1 MKSMHSQRLHRRGL
15 LRGIGAAALG
25 LPHLESLA
33 ESTGSSPNET
43 KRFVAISAGLG
54 FHAPNLFPDSPGRLE
69 ASTPYLQALEDH
81 FEQLTLFSGLS
92 HPEQQGNNGH
102 ASSLTFLTSA
112 QRPGLAGFKNTISI
126 DQQIAKHV
134 GLQTR
139 LPFLALS
146 SRGGSS
152 LSWTDT
158 GVSIPGE
165 NSPER
170 LFKKL
175 FIAGKPSDVQREV
188 EGLQRGRSIL
198 DTVNRRAEKL
208 GPKLSHQDRHKL
220 GEYFS
225 SVRDLEIRLQQQ
237 ADWARRP
244 KPSVNVDPLQDIDD
258 KTAAIEKQRLMYDL
272 IVLALQTDSTRV
284 VTLELGGLNAVPK
297 VEGVASDWHGLSHHG
312 KDPNKIRELQRIE
325 LAEFNAFADF
335 LDKLK
340 SIEDEGS
347 SLLDQTAIL
356 FGSNLGNA
364 SAHDWHNLPIIIAGG
379 GFKHGQYVAHDEDNN
394 TPLANVFVAMAQRM
408 GVEIDHFGSSTAA
421 GIRGLG

>member
-1 MKSMHSQRLHRRGL
+1 MNSKCVHRRGL
-15 LRGIGAAALG
+15 LRGMGAVALG
-25 LPHLESLA
+25 LPHLEALA
-33 ESTGSSPNET
+33 NQETKSETTT

-54 FHAPNLFPDSPGRLE
+54 FHAPNLFPQMPGRLDT
-69 ASTPYLQALEDH
+69 STPYLESLSDH
-81 FEQLTLFSGLS
+81 FDHLSLFSGLS

-170 LFKKL
+170 LFQKL
-175 FIAGKPSDVQREV
+175 FIAGKPGDVQREID
-188 EGLQRGRSIL
+188 ELQRGRSIL
-198 DTVNRRAEKL
+198 DTVNRRAEQMS
-208 GPKLSHQDRHKL
+208 PRLSQQDRRKL

-225 SVRDLEIRLQQQ
+225 SVRDLEVRLQQQ
-237 ADWARRP
+237 AAWAKRP
-244 KPSVNVDPLQDIDD
+244 KPEVDAEPLQDIDD

-297 VEGVASDWHGLSHHG
+297 VKGVASDWHGLSHHG
-312 KDPNKIRELQRIE
+312 KDPNKIRELERIE
-325 LAEFNAFADF
+325 LAEFNAFSDF
-335 LDKLK
+335 LERLK
-340 SIEDEGS
+340 SIHDNDQ

-364 SAHDWHNLPIIIAGG
+364 SAHDWHNLPIVIAGG
-379 GFKHGQYVAHDEDNN
+379 GFRHGNYIAHDSENN
-394 TPLANVFVAMAQRM
+394 TPLANVFVTMAQHM
-408 GVEIDHFGSSTAA
+408 GVETDRFGSSTAA
-421 GIRGLG
+421 GIRGLDWA